1 MSAILK
7 FLTAARS
14 LANQGLSKEAIEQFA
29 KNEFGEISELFQKQI
44 NNIFKPGKGIT
55 SIKMKDPDF
64 DDTVIKLPVDDTG
77 KPFNP
82 KDPLKDY
89 SKKPKKANGGRIGY
103 KDGPKLSDFVDV
115 QASGSKSGKQQ
126 IEGAPEGITMDN
138 ESINAIIKAD
148 IPVSQKIDLLAK
160 YQYGKGR
167 TRIERDDSE
176 IFLDEG
182 GFKSRKIGFGFNKDG
197 EGIGG
202 TLMYNM
208 ETGDPE
214 FNIGFKKSF
223 ADGGRIGLKAGMS
236 KRAFLKLMGGAGAG
250 LAALKTGALKLLGK
264 EAAPVATEVVKSAGS
279 TAPPP
284 YFFKLMEK
292 IKFMGEKR
300 KTPSYKERVNE
311 YTYKGKDGSDYEL
324 VEDLD
329 TGDIQIT
336 KDKTGVGTYGDK
348 SFDTIEDR
356 TEMVFKK
363 GKADETTKG
372 KKPPDEYEEYKV
384 EFDQDGTAADATDID
399 DFSKRELIEEAGDT
413 SSLTLKRAG
422 GGVAYML
429 GQ

>member
-29 KNEFGEISELFQKQI
+29 RNEFGEISELFQKQI

-82 KDPLKDY
+82 RDPLKDY
-89 SKKPKKANGGRIGY
+89 SKKA
-103 KDGPKLSDFVDV
+103 
-115 QASGSKSGKQQ
+115 
-126 IEGAPEGITMDN
+126 E
-138 ESINAIIKAD
+138 
-148 IPVSQKIDLLAK
+148 
-160 YQYGKGR
+160 
-167 TRIERDDSE
+167 
-176 IFLDEG
+176 
-182 GFKSRKIGFGFNKDG
+182 
-197 EGIGG
+197 
-202 TLMYNM
+202 
-208 ETGDPE
+208 
-214 FNIGFKKSF
+214 
-223 ADGGRIGLKAGMS
+223 GGRIGLKAGMS

-311 YTYKGKDGSDYEL
+311 YTYTGKDGSDYEL
-324 VEDLD
+324 IEDLD
-329 TGDIQIT
+329 TGNIKIT
-336 KDKTGVGTYGDK
+336 KDKLGGANYGDDI
-348 SFDTIEDR
+348 SYETIEDR
-356 TEMVFKK
+356 TEMVFRK
-363 GKADETTKG
+363 GQADETTKG

-384 EFDQDGTAADATDID
+384 EFDQDGTAADAADID
-399 DFSKRELIEEAGDT
+399 EISKMEIVEEAGDPD
-413 SSLTLKRAG
+413 SLTLKKAG
-422 GGVAYML
+422 GGIARML
-429 GQ
+429 GE

>member
-1 MSAILK
+1 MVLSLRISNVGNFK

-29 KNEFGEISELFQKQI
+29 RNEFGEISELFQKQI

-55 SIKMKDPDF
+55 SIKKDPDF

-82 KDPLKDY
+82 RDALKDY
-89 SKKPKKANGGRIGY
+89 SKKA
-103 KDGPKLSDFVDV
+103 
-115 QASGSKSGKQQ
+115 
-126 IEGAPEGITMDN
+126 E
-138 ESINAIIKAD
+138 
-148 IPVSQKIDLLAK
+148 
-160 YQYGKGR
+160 
-167 TRIERDDSE
+167 
-176 IFLDEG
+176 
-182 GFKSRKIGFGFNKDG
+182 
-197 EGIGG
+197 
-202 TLMYNM
+202 
-208 ETGDPE
+208 
-214 FNIGFKKSF
+214 
-223 ADGGRIGLKAGMS
+223 GGRIGLKAGMS

-311 YTYKGKDGSDYEL
+311 YTYTGKDGSDYEL
-324 VEDLD
+324 IEDLD
-329 TGDIQIT
+329 TGNIKIT
-336 KDKTGVGTYGDK
+336 KDKLGGANYGDDI
-348 SFDTIEDR
+348 SYETIEDR
-356 TEMVFKK
+356 TEMVFRK
-363 GKADETTKG
+363 GQADETTKG

-399 DFSKRELIEEAGDT
+399 KISKMEIVEEAGDPD
-413 SSLTLKRAG
+413 SLTLKKAG
-422 GGVAYML
+422 GGIARML
-429 GQ
+429 GE

>member
-7 FLTAARS
+7 FLNAARS

-29 KNEFGEISELFQKQI
+29 RNEFGEISELFQKQI

-82 KDPLKDY
+82 RDPLKDY
-89 SKKPKKANGGRIGY
+89 SKKA
-103 KDGPKLSDFVDV
+103 
-115 QASGSKSGKQQ
+115 
-126 IEGAPEGITMDN
+126 E
-138 ESINAIIKAD
+138 
-148 IPVSQKIDLLAK
+148 
-160 YQYGKGR
+160 
-167 TRIERDDSE
+167 
-176 IFLDEG
+176 
-182 GFKSRKIGFGFNKDG
+182 
-197 EGIGG
+197 
-202 TLMYNM
+202 
-208 ETGDPE
+208 
-214 FNIGFKKSF
+214 
-223 ADGGRIGLKAGMS
+223 GGRIGLKAGMS

-311 YTYKGKDGSDYEL
+311 YTYTGKDGSDYEL
-324 VEDLD
+324 IEDLD
-329 TGDIQIT
+329 TGNIKIT
-336 KDKTGVGTYGDK
+336 KDKLGGANYGDDI
-348 SFDTIEDR
+348 SYETIEDR
-356 TEMVFKK
+356 TEMVFRK
-363 GKADETTKG
+363 GRADETTKG

-384 EFDQDGTAADATDID
+384 EFDQDGTAADAADID
-399 DFSKRELIEEAGDT
+399 EISKMEIVEEAGDPD
-413 SSLTLKRAG
+413 SLTLKKAG
-422 GGVAYML
+422 GGIARML
-429 GQ
+429 GE

>member
-29 KNEFGEISELFQKQI
+29 RNEFGEISELFQKQI

-55 SIKMKDPDF
+55 SIKKDPDF

-82 KDPLKDY
+82 RDPLKDY
-89 SKKPKKANGGRIGY
+89 SKKA
-103 KDGPKLSDFVDV
+103 
-115 QASGSKSGKQQ
+115 
-126 IEGAPEGITMDN
+126 E
-138 ESINAIIKAD
+138 
-148 IPVSQKIDLLAK
+148 
-160 YQYGKGR
+160 
-167 TRIERDDSE
+167 
-176 IFLDEG
+176 
-182 GFKSRKIGFGFNKDG
+182 
-197 EGIGG
+197 
-202 TLMYNM
+202 
-208 ETGDPE
+208 
-214 FNIGFKKSF
+214 
-223 ADGGRIGLKAGMS
+223 GGRIGLKAGMS

-311 YTYKGKDGSDYEL
+311 YTYTGKDGSDYEL
-324 VEDLD
+324 IEDLD
-329 TGDIQIT
+329 TGNIKIT
-336 KDKTGVGTYGDK
+336 KDKLGGANYGDDI
-348 SFDTIEDR
+348 SYETIEDR
-356 TEMVFKK
+356 TEMVFRK
-363 GKADETTKG
+363 GQADETTKG

-384 EFDQDGTAADATDID
+384 EFDQDGTAADAADID
-399 DFSKRELIEEAGDT
+399 EISKMEIVEEAGDPD
-413 SSLTLKRAG
+413 SLTLKKAG
-422 GGVAYML
+422 GGIARML
-429 GQ
+429 GE

>member
-7 FLTAARS
+7 FLNAARS

-29 KNEFGEISELFQKQI
+29 RNEFGEISELFQKQI

-82 KDPLKDY
+82 RDPLKDY
-89 SKKPKKANGGRIGY
+89 SKKA
-103 KDGPKLSDFVDV
+103 
-115 QASGSKSGKQQ
+115 
-126 IEGAPEGITMDN
+126 E
-138 ESINAIIKAD
+138 
-148 IPVSQKIDLLAK
+148 
-160 YQYGKGR
+160 
-167 TRIERDDSE
+167 
-176 IFLDEG
+176 
-182 GFKSRKIGFGFNKDG
+182 
-197 EGIGG
+197 
-202 TLMYNM
+202 
-208 ETGDPE
+208 
-214 FNIGFKKSF
+214 
-223 ADGGRIGLKAGMS
+223 GGRIGLKAGMS

-311 YTYKGKDGSDYEL
+311 YTYTGKDGSDYEL
-324 VEDLD
+324 IEDLD
-329 TGDIQIT
+329 TGNIKIT
-336 KDKTGVGTYGDK
+336 KDKLGGANYGDDI
-348 SFDTIEDR
+348 SYETIEDR
-356 TEMVFKK
+356 TEMVFRK
-363 GKADETTKG
+363 GQADETTKG

-384 EFDQDGTAADATDID
+384 EFDQDGTAADAADID
-399 DFSKRELIEEAGDT
+399 EISKMEIVEEAGDPD
-413 SSLTLKRAG
+413 SLTLKKAG
-422 GGVAYML
+422 GGIARML
-429 GQ
+429 GE

>member
-7 FLTAARS
+7 FLNAARS

-29 KNEFGEISELFQKQI
+29 RNEFGEISELFQKQI

-82 KDPLKDY
+82 RDPLKDY
-89 SKKPKKANGGRIGY
+89 SKKA
-103 KDGPKLSDFVDV
+103 
-115 QASGSKSGKQQ
+115 
-126 IEGAPEGITMDN
+126 E
-138 ESINAIIKAD
+138 
-148 IPVSQKIDLLAK
+148 
-160 YQYGKGR
+160 
-167 TRIERDDSE
+167 
-176 IFLDEG
+176 
-182 GFKSRKIGFGFNKDG
+182 
-197 EGIGG
+197 
-202 TLMYNM
+202 
-208 ETGDPE
+208 
-214 FNIGFKKSF
+214 
-223 ADGGRIGLKAGMS
+223 GGRIGLKAGMS

-311 YTYKGKDGSDYEL
+311 YTYTGKDGSDYEL
-324 VEDLD
+324 IEDLD
-329 TGDIQIT
+329 TGNIKIT
-336 KDKTGVGTYGDK
+336 KDKLGGANYGDDI
-348 SFDTIEDR
+348 SYETIEDR
-356 TEMVFKK
+356 TEMVFRK
-363 GKADETTKG
+363 GQADETTKG

-384 EFDQDGTAADATDID
+384 EFDQAGTAADAADID
-399 DFSKRELIEEAGDT
+399 EISKMEIVEEAGDPD
-413 SSLTLKRAG
+413 SLTLKKAG
-422 GGVAYML
+422 GGIARML
-429 GQ
+429 GE

>member
-29 KNEFGEISELFQKQI
+29 RNEFGEISELFQKQI

-55 SIKMKDPDF
+55 SIKKDPDF

-82 KDPLKDY
+82 RDPLKDY
-89 SKKPKKANGGRIGY
+89 SKKA
-103 KDGPKLSDFVDV
+103 
-115 QASGSKSGKQQ
+115 
-126 IEGAPEGITMDN
+126 E
-138 ESINAIIKAD
+138 
-148 IPVSQKIDLLAK
+148 
-160 YQYGKGR
+160 
-167 TRIERDDSE
+167 
-176 IFLDEG
+176 
-182 GFKSRKIGFGFNKDG
+182 
-197 EGIGG
+197 
-202 TLMYNM
+202 
-208 ETGDPE
+208 
-214 FNIGFKKSF
+214 
-223 ADGGRIGLKAGMS
+223 GGRIGLKAGMS

-311 YTYKGKDGSDYEL
+311 YTYTGKDGSDYEL
-324 VEDLD
+324 IEDLD
-329 TGDIQIT
+329 TGNIKIT
-336 KDKTGVGTYGDK
+336 KDKLGGANYGDDICY
-348 SFDTIEDR
+348 DTIEDR
-356 TEMVFKK
+356 TEMVFRK
-363 GKADETTKG
+363 GQADETTKG

-384 EFDQDGTAADATDID
+384 EFDQDGTAADAADID
-399 DFSKRELIEEAGDT
+399 EISKMEIVEEAGDPD
-413 SSLTLKRAG
+413 SLTLKKAG
-422 GGVAYML
+422 GGIARML
-429 GQ
+429 GE

>member
-29 KNEFGEISELFQKQI
+29 RNEFGEISELFQKQI

-55 SIKMKDPDF
+55 SIKKDPDF

-82 KDPLKDY
+82 RDPLKDF
-89 SKKPKKANGGRIGY
+89 SKKA
-103 KDGPKLSDFVDV
+103 
-115 QASGSKSGKQQ
+115 
-126 IEGAPEGITMDN
+126 E
-138 ESINAIIKAD
+138 
-148 IPVSQKIDLLAK
+148 
-160 YQYGKGR
+160 
-167 TRIERDDSE
+167 
-176 IFLDEG
+176 
-182 GFKSRKIGFGFNKDG
+182 
-197 EGIGG
+197 
-202 TLMYNM
+202 
-208 ETGDPE
+208 
-214 FNIGFKKSF
+214 
-223 ADGGRIGLKAGMS
+223 GGRIGLKAGMS

-311 YTYKGKDGSDYEL
+311 YTYTGKDGSDYEL
-324 VEDLD
+324 IEDLD
-329 TGDIQIT
+329 TGNIKIT
-336 KDKTGVGTYGDK
+336 KDKLGGANYGDDI
-348 SFDTIEDR
+348 SYETIEDR
-356 TEMVFKK
+356 TEMVFRK
-363 GKADETTKG
+363 GQADETTKG

-384 EFDQDGTAADATDID
+384 EFDQDGTAADAADID
-399 DFSKRELIEEAGDT
+399 EISKMEIVEEAGDPD
-413 SSLTLKRAG
+413 SLTLKKAG
-422 GGVAYML
+422 GGIARML
-429 GQ
+429 GE